1 MLQQERWRNLQRKAD
16 TLWQRTWDR
25 HMRLAVTGLARSGKT
40 AFVTALIQQLEQ
52 AGFNAKLPH
61 WQVLQQGRLLGVQQ
75 VVQLHQHIPT
85 FGYTHALSALAAD
98 PPQWPEPTQTLS
110 EIRLELRFRS
120 QHLLRQKIGQDICKL
135 YLDIVD
141 YPGEWLLDLPLL
153 ELSYA
158 QWSAQIRG
166 QLQSPSRRHL
176 AEPWLQAGS
185 HWSAAQP
192 FSNMVDEISHVAALY
207 TNYLH
212 DCRSQLGLQSIQ
224 PGRFV
229 LPGEYAGAPL
239 LQFVPWVWALPE
251 EPATKDSIYGLM
263 QARYEAYK
271 EHVIK
276 RFYQQ
281 HFSGFDRQIV
291 LVDCLQP
298 LKTSHESLADLQ
310 NTLGQILKSFQYG
323 NSHWWQ
329 RLFSPRI
336 DKLLFVASKADHVT
350 PEQHPAL
357 LSLLRELV
365 HSGLARARFEGISLE
380 CMAMAAIRA
389 SEYHRVDYQGQ
400 PLTILHGVDL
410 QGHEL
415 ALFPG
420 TIPPQIPAADFW
432 QNPALRLTD
441 LRPPS
446 WTLTQPRPHIR
457 LDQVLEYLLG
467 DKMQ

>member
-1 MLQQERWRNLQRKAD
+1 MFQREQWLKLQRKAD

-25 HMRLAVTGLARSGKT
+25 HLRLAVTGLARSGKT

-52 AGFNAKLPH
+52 AGFSSKLPH

-75 VVQLHQHIPT
+75 VVQTHHHIPT
-85 FGYTHALSALAAD
+85 FGYSQALSMLASE
-98 PPQWPEPTQTLS
+98 PPQWPNPTQTLS

-120 QHLLRQKIGQDICKL
+120 QHLLRQKIGNDACHL

-153 ELSYA
+153 DLSYA
-158 QWSAQIRG
+158 QWSAQIRV
-166 QLQSPSRRHL
+166 QLESTQRYQL
-176 AEPWLQAGS
+176 AQPWLQIGT
-185 HWSAAQP
+185 HWSAEQP
-192 FSNMVDEISHVAALY
+192 FSTVTDDVARAAALY
-207 TNYLH
+207 TQYLH

-229 LPGEYAGAPL
+229 LPGEFAGAPL
-239 LQFVPWVWALPE
+239 LQFVPWLWQLPTSSASSE
-251 EPATKDSIYGLM
+251 SLYGQLES
-263 QARYEAYK
+263 RFEAYK
-271 EHVIK
+271 EFVVK
-276 RFYQQ
+276 PFYRD
-281 HFSGFDRQIV
+281 HFASFDRQIV

-298 LKTSHESLADLQ
+298 LKYSQETVIDLRD
-310 NTLGQILKSFQYG
+310 TLGQLLRSFQYG

-365 HSGLARARFEGISLE
+365 HPGLARARFEGVSLE

-389 SEYHRVDYQGQ
+389 SEYHQVEYNGQ
-400 PLTILHGVDL
+400 ALTVLHGKDL
-410 QGHEL
+410 TGHEL
-415 ALFPG
+415 AIFPG
-420 TIPPQIPAADFW
+420 VIPAHLPTPDFW
-432 QNPALRLTD
+432 LNSALRLTD
-441 LRPPS
+441 LQPPVWHQS
-446 WTLTQPRPHIR
+446 QARPHIR

>member
-1 MLQQERWRNLQRKAD
+1 MLQQERWLSLQRKAD

-25 HMRLAVTGLARSGKT
+25 HLRLAVTGLARSGKT

-52 AGFNAKLPH
+52 AGFSARLPH

-75 VVQLHQHIPT
+75 VVQTHQHIPT
-85 FGYTHALSALAAD
+85 FGYSQALSMLAAD

-120 QHLLRQKIGQDICKL
+120 QNLLRQKIGHDVCHL

-153 ELSYA
+153 DLSYA
-158 QWSAQIRG
+158 QWSAQIRE
-166 QLQSPSRRHL
+166 QLQSPQRRHL
-176 AEPWLQAGS
+176 AEPWLKAGS
-185 HWSAAQP
+185 RWSASQP
-192 FSNMVDEISHVAALY
+192 FSSVMDEVKNISALY
-207 TNYLH
+207 TQYLQ

-229 LPGEYAGAPL
+229 LPGEFAGAPM
-239 LQFVPWVWALPE
+239 LQFVPWVWGLPAE
-251 EPATKDSIYGLM
+251 SPAHDSLYGLL

-271 EHVIK
+271 EHVVK
-276 RFYQQ
+276 QFYQK

-298 LKTSHESLADLQ
+298 LKVSREAIYDLRD
-310 NTLGQILKSFQYG
+310 TLGQLLQSFQYG

-365 HSGLARARFEGISLE
+365 HSGLSRARFEGVSLE
-380 CMAMAAIRA
+380 CMAMAAIRS
-389 SEYHRVDYQGQ
+389 SEYHQVDYQGQ
-400 PLTILHGVDL
+400 PLTVLHGVDL
-410 QGHEL
+410 TGHEL

-420 TIPPQIPAADFW
+420 VIPARIPEPDFW
-432 QNPALRLTD
+432 QNSSLRLTD
-441 LRPPS
+441 LRPPVWQS
-446 WTLTQPRPHIR
+446 EQARPHIR
-457 LDQVLEYLLG
+457 LDQILEYLLG

>member
-1 MLQQERWRNLQRKAD
+1 MLRREQWLNLQRKAD

-25 HMRLAVTGLARSGKT
+25 HLRLAVTGLARSGKT

-52 AGFNAKLPH
+52 AGFSAKLPH
-61 WQVLQQGRLLGVQQ
+61 WQVLQQGRLLGAQQ
-75 VVQLHQHIPT
+75 VIQTHHHIPT
-85 FGYTHALSALAAD
+85 FGYSQALSMLASE
-98 PPQWPEPTQTLS
+98 PPQWPDPTQTLS

-120 QHLLRQKIGQDICKL
+120 QQLLRQKIGHDVCRL

-153 ELSYA
+153 DLSYA
-158 QWSAQIRG
+158 QWSEQVKE
-166 QLQSPSRRHL
+166 QLQSLSRRQL
-176 AEPWLQAGS
+176 AETWLQAGN
-185 HWSAAQP
+185 HWAATQP
-192 FSNMVDEISHVAALY
+192 FAAVVDEVTRASALY
-207 TNYLH
+207 TQYLH
-212 DCRSQLGLQSIQ
+212 DCRQQLGLQSIQ

-229 LPGEYAGAPL
+229 LPGEFAGAPL
-239 LQFVPWVWALPE
+239 LQFVPWVWGQ
-251 EPATKDSIYGLM
+251 PAESPASESLYGLL
-263 QARYEAYK
+263 QSRFEAYK
-271 EHVIK
+271 EHVVK
-276 RFYQQ
+276 PFYRD
-281 HFSGFDRQIV
+281 HFSSFDRQIV

-298 LKTSHESLADLQ
+298 LKTSREAIYDLRD
-310 NTLGQILKSFQYG
+310 TLGQLLQSFQYG

-365 HSGLARARFEGISLE
+365 HPGLARARFEGISLE

-389 SEYHRVDYQGQ
+389 SEYHQVDYNGQ
-400 PLTILHGVDL
+400 PLTVLHGVDMS
-410 QGHEL
+410 GYEL

-420 TIPPQIPAADFW
+420 VIPARIPEPDFW
-432 QNPALRLTD
+432 QNSSLRLTD
-441 LRPPS
+441 LRPPVWHS
-446 WTLTQPRPHIR
+446 AQARPHIR

>member
-1 MLQQERWRNLQRKAD
+1 MLQQERWLSLQRKAD
-16 TLWQRTWDR
+16 LLWQRSWDR
-25 HMRLAVTGLARSGKT
+25 HLRLAVTGLTRSGKT
-40 AFVTALIQQLEQ
+40 AFVTALIHQLEQ
-52 AGFNAKLPH
+52 AGFSARLPH
-61 WQVLQQGRLLGVQQ
+61 WQVLQQERLLGIQQ
-75 VVQLHQHIPT
+75 VVQTHQHIPT
-85 FGYTHALSALAAD
+85 FGYSQALTKLTSN

-120 QHLLRQKIGQDICKL
+120 QNLLRQKIGHDLCHL

-153 ELSYA
+153 DLSYA
-158 QWSAQIRG
+158 QWSEQIRE
-166 QLQSPSRRHL
+166 QLQSPQRRRL
-176 AEPWLQAGS
+176 AEPWLKAGIN
-185 HWSAAQP
+185 WSAGQP
-192 FSNMVDEISHVAALY
+192 FTLLVDEVAAVADLY
-207 TNYLH
+207 TQYLH
-212 DCRSQLGLQSIQ
+212 DCRQKLGLHSIQ

-229 LPGEYAGAPL
+229 LPGEFAGAPM
-239 LQFVPWVWALPE
+239 LQFVPWVWALP
-251 EPATKDSIYGLM
+251 DSTPSHDSLYGLF

-271 EHVIK
+271 EHVV
-276 RFYQQ
+276 RQFYQK

-298 LKTSHESLADLQ
+298 LKISQEAIYDLRD
-310 NTLGQILKSFQYG
+310 TLGQLLQSFQYG

-329 RLFSPRI
+329 RLFAPRI

-365 HSGLARARFEGISLE
+365 HPGLARARFEGISLE

-389 SEYHRVDYQGQ
+389 SEYHQVEYQGK
-400 PLTILHGVDL
+400 PLTVLHGTKL
-410 QGHEL
+410 AGHEL

-420 TIPPQIPAADFW
+420 MIPSRIPEPDFW

-446 WTLTQPRPHIR
+446 WNGKQAMPHIR